1 MILQLQ
7 RELPTG
13 PGISGTLTW
22 NGALL
27 CYTLE
32 PTDLAIKAGAYRVE
46 LTKSGRVE
54 KGKLWSPRPPFLPE
68 LFNVPGREAIRIHSG
83 NWYTDTEGCILVG
96 NKKALNAVFHSHDA
110 LTALVAIIVDPCGIE
125 IKDGRAA

>member
-7 RELPTG
+7 RDPPTG
-13 PGISGTLTW
+13 PAILGTLTW

-46 LTKSGRVE
+46 LTESGRAR
-54 KGKLWSPRPPFLPE
+54 KGQLWSPRPPFLPE

-83 NWYTDTEGCILVG
+83 NWYTDTQGCILVG
-96 NKKALNAVFHSHDA
+96 HKRAQNAVFHSHDA
-110 LTALVAIIVDPCGIE
+110 LITLVAVIADPCGIE
-125 IKDGRAA
+125 ITECRLG